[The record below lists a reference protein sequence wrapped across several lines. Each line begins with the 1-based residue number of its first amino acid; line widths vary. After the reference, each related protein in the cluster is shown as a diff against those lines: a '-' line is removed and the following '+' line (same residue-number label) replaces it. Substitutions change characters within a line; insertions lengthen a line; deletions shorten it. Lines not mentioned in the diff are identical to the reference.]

1 MNATEIAQ
9 KAVRLP
15 LADRKRVI
23 ARLVMA
29 NMRDEREEWDEL
41 QRRMDDRDP
50 KNWVSLDEVKAKLL
64 APGLD

>member
-1 MNATEIAQ
+1 MNATEIVQ
-9 KAVRLP
+9 EAVRLP
-15 LADRKRVI
+15 VTERNRII

-29 NMRDEREEWDEL
+29 NMRDEKEEWNEL

>member
-1 MNATEIAQ
+1 MNATEIVQ
-9 KAVRLP
+9 EAVRLP
-15 LADRKRVI
+15 VTERNRII

-29 NMRDEREEWDEL
+29 NMRDEKEEWDEL

-50 KNWVSLDEVKAKLL
+50 KNWVSLDEVTAKLL

>member
-9 KAVRLP
+9 EAVRLP
-15 LADRKRVI
+15 LIERKKVI

-29 NMRDEREEWDEL
+29 NMRDEKEQWDEL

-50 KNWVSLDEVKAKLL
+50 KNWVSLGELKAKLL